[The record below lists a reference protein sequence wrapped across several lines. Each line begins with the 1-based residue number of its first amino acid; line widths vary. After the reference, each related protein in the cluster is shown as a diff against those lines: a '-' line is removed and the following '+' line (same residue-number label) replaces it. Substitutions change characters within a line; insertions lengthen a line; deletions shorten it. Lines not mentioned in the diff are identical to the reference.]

1 MADRI
6 TKEQRSYVMSRIR
19 SKDTKPEV
27 AVRSLL
33 HRMGFRFRLGGC
45 GLPGRPD
52 IVLPKYGAAVFV
64 HGCFWHAH
72 NCRPASKIVPKT
84 RRRYW
89 ADKFVA
95 NVERDEAAVR
105 ELEDTGW
112 RVCVVWECE
121 IANPVDVA
129 RRLNVFLRG
138 RFVSAQDPS
147 RLIRMTRLYNSVF
160 KVRKRR

>member
-1 MADRI
+1 VADRV
-6 TKEQRSYVMSRIR
+6 TKEQRSYIMSRIR
-19 SKDTKPEV
+19 SRDTKPEI

-33 HRMGFRFRLGGC
+33 HRMGFRFSLGGR

-52 IVLPKYGAAVFV
+52 IVLPKWAAVVFV

-72 NCRPASKIVPKT
+72 ACRPASEIVPKT

-89 ADKFVA
+89 ANKFIA
-95 NVERDEAAVR
+95 NVIRDENAVR
-105 ELEDTGW
+105 ALEDMGW
-112 RVCVVWECE
+112 RVYVVWECE

-138 RFVSAQDPS
+138 RFVSAQDPLRIS
-147 RLIRMTRLYNSVF
+147 RMKRLSNRIPEV
-160 KVRKRR
+160 KEH